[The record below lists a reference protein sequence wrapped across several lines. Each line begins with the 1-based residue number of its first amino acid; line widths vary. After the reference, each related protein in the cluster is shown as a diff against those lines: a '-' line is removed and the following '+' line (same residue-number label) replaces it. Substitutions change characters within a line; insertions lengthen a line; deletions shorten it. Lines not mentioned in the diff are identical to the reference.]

1 MEERTAQHPGNTVL
15 SDTQVLLSVVIAL
28 YNEADNIEPLL
39 TRTREALQ
47 GIDYELILVDDGS
60 TDATVR
66 NIRDRLDGRT
76 SLVVLRKNY
85 GQSPAMAAGIEA
97 ARGKYI
103 VTLDGDLQNDP
114 QDIPQMLQ
122 TLQDGN
128 WDLVAGV
135 RQKRQDGMFLRKI
148 PSKIANAII
157 RRSTGVYLHDY
168 GCTLKVFESS
178 VAKNLGLYGQLH
190 RYIPV
195 LAALQGARMME
206 MPVRHHPRVHGTSKY
221 GLGRTFK
228 VISDLFLMVFM
239 QKYFQRPMHLF
250 GPLGFFLLFGGAAIN
265 LYLLV
270 VKLQGH
276 DIGNRPLL
284 ILGVVFF
291 LSGLQ
296 LLLFGILS
304 EVMMRTYYESQEKTP
319 YRIREIVTAKTG
331 GA

>member
-1 MEERTAQHPGNTVL
+1 MEERIAQSPGNTTL
-15 SDTQVLLSVVIAL
+15 STPPVLLSVVIAL

-39 TRTREALQ
+39 ARTREALN

-66 NIRDRLDGRT
+66 NIRARLDAHT

-114 QDIPQMLQ
+114 LDIPQMLQ
-122 TLQDGN
+122 TLQDGG

-206 MPVRHHPRVHGTSKY
+206 MPVRHHPRVHGSSKY

-270 VKLQGH
+270 VKLQGQ

-284 ILGVVFF
+284 ILGVVLF

-304 EVMMRTYYESQEKTP
+304 EVMMRTYYESQEKKP

>member
-1 MEERTAQHPGNTVL
+1 MQ
-15 SDTQVLLSVVIAL
+15 LSVVIAL
-28 YNEADNIEPLL
+28 FNEADNIDPLL
-39 TRTREALQ
+39 SRTREALQ
-47 GIDYELILVDDGS
+47 GMDYELILVDDGS

-66 NIRDRLDGRT
+66 NIRERLDDRT
-76 SLVVLRKNY
+76 KLVVLRKNY

-97 ARGKYI
+97 ASGKYI

-114 QDIPQMLQ
+114 LDIPVMLQ
-122 TLQDGN
+122 TLLDGN

-135 RQKRQDGMFLRKI
+135 RQKRQDGMFLRKV
-148 PSKIANAII
+148 PSRIANAII
-157 RRSTGVYLHDY
+157 RKSTGVYLHDY

-206 MPVRHHPRVHGTSKY
+206 MPVRHHARIHGKSKY

-228 VISDLFLMVFM
+228 VISDLFLMIFM

-250 GPLGFFLLFGGAAIN
+250 GPLGFLSLFAGIVIN

-284 ILGVVFF
+284 ILGLILF

-296 LLLFGILS
+296 FLLFGLLS

-319 YRIREIVTAKTG
+319 YRIREVVTLKPEQV
-331 GA
+331 

>member
-1 MEERTAQHPGNTVL
+1 ME
-15 SDTQVLLSVVIAL
+15 DTNWQSRRNPEIIPVQISVVIAL
-28 YNEADNIEPLL
+28 FNEADNIEPLL

-47 GIDYELILVDDGS
+47 GMDYELILVDDGS

-66 NIRDRLDGRT
+66 NIRERLDERT
-76 SLVVLRKNY
+76 KLVVLRKNY

-97 ARGKYI
+97 ASGKYI

-114 QDIPQMLQ
+114 LDIPVMLQ
-122 TLQDGN
+122 TLLDGN

-135 RQKRQDGMFLRKI
+135 RQKRQDGMFLRKV
-148 PSKIANAII
+148 PSRIANAII

-195 LAALQGARMME
+195 LAALQGARMTE
-206 MPVRHHPRVHGTSKY
+206 MPVRHHARIHGKSKY

-228 VISDLFLMVFM
+228 VISDLFLMIFM

-250 GPLGFFLLFGGAAIN
+250 GPLGFLFLFAGIIIN
-265 LYLLV
+265 MYLLV

-284 ILGVVFF
+284 ILGVILF

-319 YRIREIVTAKTG
+319 YRIREVVTLKPEQA
-331 GA
+331 

>member
-1 MEERTAQHPGNTVL
+1 ME
-15 SDTQVLLSVVIAL
+15 DTNWQSRRNPEIIPVQISVVIAL
-28 YNEADNIEPLL
+28 FNEADNIEPLL

-47 GIDYELILVDDGS
+47 GMDYELILVDDGS

-66 NIRDRLDGRT
+66 NIRERLDERT
-76 SLVVLRKNY
+76 KLVVLRKNY

-97 ARGKYI
+97 ASGKYI

-114 QDIPQMLQ
+114 LDIPVMLQ
-122 TLQDGN
+122 TLLDGN

-135 RQKRQDGMFLRKI
+135 RQKRQDGMFLRKV
-148 PSKIANAII
+148 PSRIANAII

-195 LAALQGARMME
+195 LAALQGARMTE
-206 MPVRHHPRVHGTSKY
+206 MPVRHHARIHGKSKY

-228 VISDLFLMVFM
+228 VISDLFLMIFM

-250 GPLGFFLLFGGAAIN
+250 GPLGFLFLFAGIVIN
-265 LYLLV
+265 MYLLV

-284 ILGVVFF
+284 ILGVILF

-319 YRIREIVTAKTG
+319 YRIREVVTLKPEQA
-331 GA
+331 

>member
-1 MEERTAQHPGNTVL
+1 METRNWQSRHNPEIIPVQI
-15 SDTQVLLSVVIAL
+15 SVVIAL
-28 YNEADNIEPLL
+28 FNEADNIEPLL

-47 GIDYELILVDDGS
+47 GMDYELILVDDGS

-66 NIRDRLDGRT
+66 NIKARMDERT
-76 SLVVLRKNY
+76 KLVVLRKNY

-97 ARGKYI
+97 ASGKYI

-114 QDIPQMLQ
+114 LDIPVMLQ
-122 TLQDGN
+122 TLLEGD

-135 RQKRQDGMFLRKI
+135 RQKRQDGMFLRKV
-148 PSKIANAII
+148 PSRIANAII

-195 LAALQGARMME
+195 LAALQGARMTE
-206 MPVRHHPRVHGTSKY
+206 MPVRHHARIHGKSKY

-228 VISDLFLMVFM
+228 VISDLFLMIFM

-250 GPLGFFLLFGGAAIN
+250 GPLGFLFLFAGIIIN
-265 LYLLV
+265 IYLLV

-284 ILGVVFF
+284 ILGVILF

-319 YRIREIVTAKTG
+319 YRIREVVTLKAEQ
-331 GA
+331 A

>member
-1 MEERTAQHPGNTVL
+1 M
-15 SDTQVLLSVVIAL
+15 LSVVIAL

-39 TRTREALQ
+39 ARTREALA

-66 NIRDRLDGRT
+66 NIRDRLDPRT
-76 SLVVLRKNY
+76 SIVVLRKNY

-114 QDIPQMLQ
+114 LDIPQMLQ

-250 GPLGFFLLFGGAAIN
+250 GPVGFLLLFGGAVIN

-270 VKLQGH
+270 VKLMGQ

-284 ILGVVFF
+284 ILGVMLF

-319 YRIREIVTAKTG
+319 YRVREIVSAKTG
-331 GA
+331 SA